1 MTQQFFM
8 AMDPPTVT
16 AQEHRIGKTKSG
28 RMVTYDSPE
37 LLKAR
42 SKLLAHL
49 ARYRPKDPAGPQVPV
64 ELYTVWCFP
73 ASSPV
78 HVGQYRTSRPD
89 TDNLQKLLKDC
100 MTKTGFWHDDAQVC
114 REIVEKFW
122 SDRPGIFIRISEL
135 EADADGNV

>member
-49 ARYRPKDPAGPQVPV
+49 AQYRPAVPAPAQMPV
-64 ELYTVWCFP
+64 ELHAVWCFP

-100 MTKTGFWHDDAQVC
+100 MTKVGFWTDDAQVC

-122 SDRPGIFIRISEL
+122 SDKPGIFIRITEL
-135 EADADGNV
+135 EENRHGSA